1 MEVSDKSRVKSEIY
15 LSKIVKADDIVKLIK
30 DGDTIGFSGFV
41 GSGIPLVV
49 PKALANRAE
58 ELHKNGEK
66 FQISVFTGAS
76 TDVDL
81 DGALAGTNAV
91 KFRTPFSTD
100 KTMRT
105 RINSGETAYLDVH
118 LSSLA
123 PQVRAGFFWQ
133 NGLCC
138 Y

>member
-58 ELHKNGEK
+58 ELHKNALDIMTGC
-66 FQISVFTGAS
+66 QIKV
-76 TDVDL
+76 
-81 DGALAGTNAV
+81 
-91 KFRTPFSTD
+91 
-100 KTMRT
+100 
-105 RINSGETAYLDVH
+105 I
-118 LSSLA
+118 
-123 PQVRAGFFWQ
+123 
-133 NGLCC
+133 
-138 Y
+138 